1 MGASLIIELGTEDLP
16 ARYVRPLS
24 LELARGITSGLR
36 RRNVSCD
43 YLNEHQVDLPFQV
56 FKMAYEASELG
67 AQDSNGDLKW
77 FGGLRIFATPR
88 RIALLLNNVREH
100 QPEQRVER
108 IGPAL
113 STALKDG
120 QPTPAALGFAKSCGV
135 EFSSL
140 GQKDGKLH
148 FAKTAPGKAT
158 AELLPEIFEETLKQ
172 MDELVPK
179 RMRWGAGTETFV
191 RPVQWLVAL
200 LGEQVI
206 PLQRFGLIA
215 GNTTYGH
222 RFHAPAAISLQLPAD
237 YEASLKAAKVWAD
250 TASRKSEIKRQIE
263 VEAAKLGGTARITED
278 LLDEVTALVEWPVVI
293 SGRMEDRFM
302 QLPPEVIIATVE
314 TNQRYFTV
322 FDADQKLLPV
332 FITISNVES
341 KDVSQVISG
350 NERVVRP
357 RLSDALFFWEQD
369 SKLKISSLT
378 AKLKTI
384 TYQKE
389 LGSLFDKTDRIQELT
404 DLIAAQLGKSDLD
417 RNHYLRGAQLC
428 KNDLVTRM
436 VYEFP
441 ELQGVMGGYYA
452 DKSGES
458 AAVATAIRE
467 HYLPTQQGTPIP
479 STREGQIVALAD
491 KLDTIAGIF
500 AIGQKP
506 TASKDPYALRRAALG
521 ALRIAIEGKLPLDM
535 AALLK
540 SALEAQPAGKRDA
553 ATLAELT
560 EFVLER
566 LRAYYADQG
575 LPVEMYE
582 AVKSLGITSPLD
594 FDARVQAL
602 RGFWALPEAKNL
614 AAAHKRVRNILKQAT
629 EIPSSKNWH
638 ALILHGTSEDKRLIE
653 AIDRVTNGHAEIL
666 HGAFVGTD
674 TARVYHQAID
684 WLKKSPEERYS
695 AALLL
700 LATLRDAVFNF
711 FEQESKVMDPREDL
725 RAGRVTLLRHLDDL
739 CKSVADISCLPG

>member
-1 MGASLIIELGTEDLP
+1 M
-16 ARYVRPLS
+16 
-24 LELARGITSGLR
+24 
-36 RRNVSCD
+36 
-43 YLNEHQVDLPFQV
+43 
-56 FKMAYEASELG
+56 
-67 AQDSNGDLKW
+67 
-77 FGGLRIFATPR
+77 
-88 RIALLLNNVREH
+88 
-100 QPEQRVER
+100 
-108 IGPAL
+108 
-113 STALKDG
+113 
-120 QPTPAALGFAKSCGV
+120 
-135 EFSSL
+135 
-140 GQKDGKLH
+140 
-148 FAKTAPGKAT
+148 
-158 AELLPEIFEETLKQ
+158 
-172 MDELVPK
+172 
-179 RMRWGAGTETFV
+179 
-191 RPVQWLVAL
+191 
-200 LGEQVI
+200 
-206 PLQRFGLIA
+206 
-215 GNTTYGH
+215 
-222 RFHAPAAISLQLPAD
+222 
-237 YEASLKAAKVWAD
+237 
-250 TASRKSEIKRQIE
+250 
-263 VEAAKLGGTARITED
+263 
-278 LLDEVTALVEWPVVI
+278 
-293 SGRMEDRFM
+293 
-302 QLPPEVIIATVE
+302 
-314 TNQRYFTV
+314 
-322 FDADQKLLPV
+322 

-369 SKLKISSLT
+369 LKQGFITYVNKLET
-378 AKLKTI
+378 V

-389 LGSLFDKTDRIQELT
+389 LGSTLKRVQRIAELT
-404 DLIAAQLGKSDLD
+404 MRIGKALKESSIAFDNPALRLAADLS
-417 RNHYLRGAQLC
+417 

-452 DKSGES
+452 EKSGES
-458 AAVATAIRE
+458 TAVATAIRE

-491 KLDTIAGIF
+491 KLDTLAGIF

-521 ALRIAIEGKLPLDM
+521 ALRIVIEGELPLDIC
-535 AALLK
+535 ALLK

-602 RGFWALPEAKNL
+602 RGFWALLEAKNL

-638 ALILHGTSEDKRLIE
+638 ALILHGTPQDKHLIE
-653 AIDRVTNGHAEIL
+653 AIDRVSNGHAEIL

-684 WLKKSPEERYS
+684 WLKKTPEERYS

-700 LATLRDAVFNF
+700 LATLRDSVFGF